1 MAQSRTTAT
10 NYGAVDQLVLD
21 QLRRTFDTS
30 RLLTAIE
37 IVDTCRAGVAERA
50 TLHSN
55 LRCLHDMA
63 SHLIDDVPM
72 IIMSEQP
79 VWQLAE
85 EILDEIEES
94 HIELSGS
101 VRLVDQ
107 IAALRPPDKRRGL

>member
-10 NYGAVDQLVLD
+10 NYGTVDQLVLD

-37 IVDTCRAGVAERA
+37 IVDTCRARDAERA

-72 IIMSEQP
+72 AVMSEQP

-94 HIELSGS
+94 HIELSGI

-107 IAALRPPDKRRGL
+107 IAALRPPDE

>member
-1 MAQSRTTAT
+1 MAQLRTTAT
-10 NYGAVDQLVLD
+10 NYGTVDQLVLD

-37 IVDTCRAGVAERA
+37 IVDTCRAGDAERA

-72 IIMSEQP
+72 AIMSEQP

-85 EILDEIEES
+85 EIEES
-94 HIELSGS
+94 HIELSGI

-107 IAALRPPDKRRGL
+107 IAALRPPDK

>member
-1 MAQSRTTAT
+1 MAQSRTTVT
-10 NYGAVDQLVLD
+10 DHGTVDQLVLD
-21 QLRRTFDTS
+21 HLRCTFDTS

-37 IVDTCRAGVAERA
+37 IVDNCVGEAERA

-55 LRCLHDMA
+55 LRCLHGMA

-72 IIMSEQP
+72 TIMSEQP

-94 HIELSGS
+94 HIEVSGI
-101 VRLVDQ
+101 VTLVQ
-107 IAALRPPDKRRGL
+107 QLAALRPPDERRGS